1 MPQNS
6 KIDCWMSFPLISPAH
21 TPELYQQWL
30 IVDFRDFENYQN
42 FQVKESAKNGQ
53 ATERLEELAK
63 PKKNFVETQVRK
75 IDEHY
80 WFGS

>member
-1 MPQNS
+1 
-6 KIDCWMSFPLISPAH
+6 MSFPLIGPAH
-21 TPELYQQWL
+21 TPERYQQWL
-30 IVDFRDFENYQN
+30 IVDFRDFKNYQN